1 MTASAPAR
9 PPITPQLAD
18 TGIVAILRA
27 DREEHLLAVT
37 RTLAGAGI
45 RCLELTMTTPGA
57 VEALRRLRPQLDGE
71 IALGMGSVTSAE
83 QAAAVLDAGG
93 DFLVS
98 PGVCPAVARAAVAA
112 GVSCYPGAFTP
123 TEILNAWELGAS
135 AVKLFP
141 AATGGPRH
149 LRDLRGPLPQIPL
162 IPTGGIAIEQIDDYL
177 AAGAAAVG
185 LGGPLIGDALDG
197 GSLDAL
203 RDRARAALAAVRGAR
218 AGR

>member
-1 MTASAPAR
+1 MTARAPVR
-9 PPITPQLAD
+9 PPITPQLVD

-27 DREEHLLAVT
+27 DREEYLPAVT
-37 RTLAGAGI
+37 RTLAEAGI

-57 VEALRRLRPQLDGE
+57 VEALRRLRPQLDSG

-83 QAAAVLDAGG
+83 QVAAVLEAGG

-98 PGVCPAVARAAVAA
+98 PGVCPEVARAAVGA
-112 GVSCYPGAFTP
+112 GVSCYPGGFTA
-123 TEILNAWELGAS
+123 TEILTAWDLGVS

-149 LRDLRGPLPQIPL
+149 LHDLRGPLPQIPL

-197 GSLDAL
+197 GSLDGL
-203 RDRARAALAAVRGAR
+203 RDRARAALAAVREAR
-218 AGR
+218 ARR